1 MGRKSWTEE
10 IQVRRDIWIFLTVI
24 GILLFSWPIMSI
36 FRDSLT
42 TYLFVIW
49 IIFIALIFVISLF
62 SEREDGNG

>member
-1 MGRKSWTEE
+1 M
-10 IQVRRDIWIFLTVI
+10 III
-24 GILLFSWPIMSI
+24 GILFFSWPIMSI

-42 TYLFVIW
+42 IYLFVIW